1 MALLCMRQCAAATVD
16 VAQSISSGDWQVGI
30 FGGYG
35 KPRWQ
40 DTLGF
45 HTVYAPIRLA
55 KVREL
60 GTNRLPSCS
69 YKSRRDDP

>member
-1 MALLCMRQCAAATVD
+1 MRLCAAATVD
-16 VAQSISSGDWQVGI
+16 VALSISSGDRQVGI

-55 KVREL
+55 KVREM
-60 GTNRLPSCS
+60 GTSRLTSCS
-69 YKSRRDDP
+69 YTSECNDL

>member
-1 MALLCMRQCAAATVD
+1 MLSTLLACR
-16 VAQSISSGDWQVGI
+16 QVGI

-45 HTVYAPIRLA
+45 HTVYAPVRLA
-55 KVREL
+55 KVRKIGPNRHITSSF
-60 GTNRLPSCS
+60 GTPTAFNL
-69 YKSRRDDP
+69 

>member
-1 MALLCMRQCAAATVD
+1 MQLCGPATVTGALNAPHVD
-16 VAQSISSGDWQVGI
+16 QQVGI

-60 GTNRLPSCS
+60 GTNR
-69 YKSRRDDP
+69 